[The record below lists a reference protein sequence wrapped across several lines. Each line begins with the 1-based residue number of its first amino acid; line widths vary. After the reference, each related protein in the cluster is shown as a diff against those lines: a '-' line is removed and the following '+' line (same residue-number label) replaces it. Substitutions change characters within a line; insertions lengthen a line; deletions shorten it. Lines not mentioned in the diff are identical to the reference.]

1 MNDVNQGLL
10 TFLAIITLTVVPA
23 SNLHADDDDIF
34 DSVRNLVEQAFGVDA
49 SVEAVNA
56 VVPGENAG
64 GALPGEKDINE
75 YRSRLQDYSQAMQ
88 HWLTVMCPL
97 SEAQQNAVKE
107 FVDAEILKS
116 TKAFAEAPDGDRQ
129 QQIFPVTFPMVFTLK
144 AANRAG
150 RQSATDFS
158 ERVMLSIRTDVLN
171 AEQQARVDVALKE
184 RDDFQRLAFI
194 EYLVAQSDDELF
206 LTTAQRQE
214 VSTALADRKPSISHP
229 LYLFNAQSYYLPYE
243 SMSGILSNASV
254 GKILDNRQ
262 KKRLLDLNN
271 ADPNSQHIIFQSSA
285 GRDGWYVQMNEA
297 GLKERQKFLNAAAV
311 RVAYYEKELSLS
323 AEQAEFL
330 TSASKGAAVRAVN
343 DWKES
348 TEQTFESMEQQ
359 MAQMGG
365 DFGFGA
371 SSMDVRT
378 IENNQIWKDALST
391 CNTKLV
397 HAAEKLRKAAL
408 RQATGNSVLAL
419 MDNELWLLPE
429 QRTSLL
435 PLIVK
440 SLPDNSSPFQ
450 YQEYIREVVLIAHP
464 LFLVREKSRD
474 EILDVSQQ
482 NVWKT
487 LQGFFQ
493 LQKENNYVQIQL
505 RNNGA
510 SFGFMLAP

>member
-1 MNDVNQGLL
+1 
-10 TFLAIITLTVVPA
+10 
-23 SNLHADDDDIF
+23 
-34 DSVRNLVEQAFGVDA
+34 
-49 SVEAVNA
+49 
-56 VVPGENAG
+56 
-64 GALPGEKDINE
+64 
-75 YRSRLQDYSQAMQ
+75 
-88 HWLTVMCPL
+88 
-97 SEAQQNAVKE
+97 
-107 FVDAEILKS
+107 
-116 TKAFAEAPDGDRQ
+116 
-129 QQIFPVTFPMVFTLK
+129 
-144 AANRAG
+144 
-150 RQSATDFS
+150 
-158 ERVMLSIRTDVLN
+158 
-171 AEQQARVDVALKE
+171 
-184 RDDFQRLAFI
+184 
-194 EYLVAQSDDELF
+194 
-206 LTTAQRQE
+206 
-214 VSTALADRKPSISHP
+214 
-229 LYLFNAQSYYLPYE
+229 
-243 SMSGILSNASV
+243 
-254 GKILDNRQ
+254 
-262 KKRLLDLNN
+262 
-271 ADPNSQHIIFQSSA
+271 
-285 GRDGWYVQMNEA
+285 
-297 GLKERQKFLNAAAV
+297 
-311 RVAYYEKELSLS
+311 
-323 AEQAEFL
+323 
-330 TSASKGAAVRAVN
+330 
-343 DWKES
+343 
-348 TEQTFESMEQQ
+348 
-359 MAQMGG
+359 
-365 DFGFGA
+365 
-371 SSMDVRT
+371 MDVRT